1 MWGLCWMMG
10 AKQALTGQ
18 RLCVGSVGCW
28 WAAGGLWK
36 VLATISWLC
45 IAGAFTKFAIFENRI
60 FFKTRRSQVKFVSTD
75 FVFFSRFWYITL
87 NNKVLCGLM
96 GGGEQALTA
105 QGPCGGSVGW
115 WGLNKPWRGKG
126 SVWALWAAGGLLV
139 GSDMSLRR
147 YFGCVLRARF
157 LNSQLLKTAFFK
169 NNKSLSNCQH
179 HTI

>member
-60 FFKTRRSQVKFVSTD
+60 FFQTSRSQVKFVSTD

-96 GGGEQALTA
+96 VGERNNL
-105 QGPCGGSVGW
+105 
-115 WGLNKPWRGKG
+115 WRGEDH
-126 SVWALWAAGGLLV
+126 VEALWANGGYTSPDGAKALCGLCGLMVGCWWDLTCLHDDILV
-139 GSDMSLRR
+139 VYCGRVS
-147 YFGCVLRARF
+147 
-157 LNSQLLKTAFFK
+157 
-169 NNKSLSNCQH
+169 
-179 HTI
+179 